1 MRVHFEANEVTE
13 VDLQQFKGYERAALM
28 MIMILVVH
36 GELMDVIEMMLDR
49 QADLVVHLEANEV
62 TKEAEKV
69 DWEKDEVI
77 IETCDL

>member
-1 MRVHFEANEVTE
+1 M
-13 VDLQQFKGYERAALM
+13 M